1 MSDRIHL
8 NRAALGV
15 CILLLSFCSI
25 STASLTQTGNSAL
38 VVGVTIER
46 ELAGGQ
52 THAYH
57 LSAVGAAFIKVLVE
71 QKGIDVEVRA
81 FAPDGKQL
89 TAVDTPN
96 GTQGPEL
103 VVFAA
108 ESSGAYRVEVNSPEK
123 TAQTGRYE
131 IKLLELRL
139 ATEADKD
146 RITAL
151 GAYAAGMQLALQ
163 STKAS
168 RDAAIAKFNQ
178 ALTLYRTLGDR
189 REEAAAL
196 YWLGYCHQFQF
207 EIEKAIGYY
216 SQSLSRYQTLNE
228 IEDKKEQGKI
238 LPILAYLHRQTGS
251 YSQAA
256 SFLNQSLAL
265 RRAINDRTG
274 EIDTLNNL
282 GDLYADL
289 GEFQQVLTFSRQAI
303 PLARSLAYPKG
314 EYRALSNISNA
325 FFFLGEWQK
334 ALDHNFQMLP
344 LLKSAGDRSTE
355 AVCLNNI
362 GFLYNHTGDW
372 QKALDYFE
380 QALPLY
386 RRADDV
392 PGQAAVAVNIGNAFF
407 RLNNLPKALQSF
419 EQSLS
424 LARMAKRRDYEAT
437 ALNNIGR
444 LKLRQG
450 ALSEAAESFNQ
461 SLTLRRGLAD
471 KIGEANSLD
480 GLSDV
485 YRQIGDATK
494 EKQALI
500 QALSAVEPTGNRFGQ
515 ARILKNLARLER
527 DQGRLSE
534 ARANIELAI
543 SLLEFIRA
551 GVGNQDLQTSFFAS
565 VTDFYDLQTDV
576 LMQSHQANPKA
587 GFDLAALSASEQSR
601 ARNLLELLAEGRTD
615 FRQGV
620 DPSALER
627 EQRLRALLTLKYD
640 RLTRLLNKKH
650 TPEEQAAAEKEIR
663 QLTEEYRQTQAAIRQ
678 SSPRYADLML
688 PQPLKAA
695 DIQQLLNNDTVL
707 LEFSLGETSSYLW
720 LVSPDSIS
728 SHRLPPRAEIE
739 RVARRVY
746 ESLTARQPQPGLT
759 ESQQAERVKI
769 AEAEFS
775 SQSAT
780 LSQILFAPVAAQLGN
795 KRLVIVASGVLEYL
809 PFGVLPEPQSTN
821 DPQSKPMIVQHE
833 IVNLPSASVLA
844 VLRRDAA
851 SRQPATKTVAV
862 LADPVFA
869 VNDPR
874 LAAARTAKPKSTVA
888 SSQSTISS
896 EPAVTELNR
905 AMGSLGGRSDLARLP
920 FSREEADTILSFA
933 PNGKGFKALSFAANR
948 ATATSSELAQYRI
961 VHFATH
967 GLLNSEHPELSGLV
981 FSLVD
986 ESGKSQDGFLRLHEI
1001 YNLRL
1006 SADLVVLSACQTALG
1021 KQIKGEGVVGLTRGF
1036 MHAGTPRVVA
1046 SLWQVND
1053 LATAELMKLFYRGM
1067 LKDGQRPAAA
1077 LRAAQLELMKQK
1089 RWASPYFWAAFTL
1102 QGEWQ

>member
-15 CILLLSFCSI
+15 CILLLSLCLVP
-25 STASLTQTGNSAL
+25 TTSLTQTGDPAL
-38 VVGVTIER
+38 AVGITIER

-52 THAYH
+52 SHTYQ
-57 LSAVGAAFIKVLVE
+57 LSIAGAAFVKVLVE
-71 QKGIDVEVRA
+71 QKGIDVEVRV
-81 FAPDGKQL
+81 FASDGKQL

-108 ESSGAYRVEVNSPEK
+108 ESAGVYRVEVTSPEK
-123 TAQTGRYE
+123 TAQAGRYE

-146 RITAL
+146 RIIAL
-151 GAYAAGMQLALQ
+151 SAYAAGMQLALQ

-178 ALTLYRTLGDR
+178 ALTLYQTSGDR
-189 REEAAAL
+189 REEAATL

-216 SQSLSRYQTLNE
+216 SQSLSLYQTLNE
-228 IEDKKEQGKI
+228 AEDKKEQGKI

-251 YSQAA
+251 YSHAA

-282 GDLYADL
+282 GDLYGDL
-289 GEFQQVLTFSRQAI
+289 GEFQQVLAFSRQAI
-303 PLARSLAYPKG
+303 PLARNLAYPKG

-344 LLKSAGDRSTE
+344 LLKSAGDRATE

-407 RLNNLPKALQSF
+407 RLNNLPKALESF

-424 LARMAKRRDYEAT
+424 LARLAKRRDYEAT

-450 ALSEAAESFNQ
+450 ALSDAAESFNQ
-461 SLTLRRGLAD
+461 SLNLRRGLAD
-471 KIGEANSLD
+471 KIGEANLLD
-480 GLSDV
+480 GLADV
-485 YRQIGDATK
+485 YRQMGDATK
-494 EKQALI
+494 ERQALT
-500 QALSAVEPTGNRFGQ
+500 QALSVIEPTGHRLGQ

-534 ARANIELAI
+534 ARTNIERAI

-551 GVGNQDLQTSFFAS
+551 GVGNQDLQTSFLAT
-565 VTDFYDLQTDV
+565 VADFYDLQTDV
-576 LMQSHQANPKA
+576 LMQSHQASPQA

-601 ARNLLELLAEGRTD
+601 ARTLLELLAEGRTD

-663 QLTEEYRQTQAAIRQ
+663 QLTDEYRRTQSEIRQ
-678 SSPRYADLML
+678 ASPRYAALMQ
-688 PQPLKAA
+688 PQPLNAA
-695 DIQQLLNNDTVL
+695 EIQRLLDDDTVL
-707 LEFSLGETSSYLW
+707 LEFSLGEKASYLW
-720 LVSPDSIS
+720 VVTS
-728 SHRLPPRAEIE
+728 SAINSHQLPPRAEIE
-739 RVARRVY
+739 SSVRLAY
-746 ESLTARQPQPGLT
+746 EKLRTRPQRGAPLDKQFSEQLT
-759 ESQQAERVKI
+759 S
-769 AEAEFS
+769 
-775 SQSAT
+775 
-780 LSQILFAPVAAQLGN
+780 LSQMLLGSAAAQLN
-795 KRLVIVASGVLEYL
+795 KKRLAIIGSGALAYL
-809 PFGVLPEPQSTN
+809 PFAALPA
-821 DPQSKPMIVQHE
+821 PQSKSYQPLMASHE
-833 IVNLPSASVLA
+833 IVNLPSASVLSVIRRETQNRKPASQALA
-844 VLRRDAA
+844 VI
-851 SRQPATKTVAV
+851 
-862 LADPVFA
+862 ADPVFETS
-869 VNDPR
+869 DPR
-874 LAAARTAKPKSTVA
+874 VTNAKSQLALSASLTRALKTTNARDGLSRLAFSRQEADAIYGIAPRA
-888 SSQSTISS
+888 SS
-896 EPAVTELNR
+896 
-905 AMGSLGGRSDLARLP
+905 
-920 FSREEADTILSFA
+920 
-933 PNGKGFKALSFAANR
+933 FKATDFNASRKTVTSETLS
-948 ATATSSELAQYRI
+948 QYRLL
-961 VHFATH
+961 HFATH
-967 GLLNSEHPELSGLV
+967 GLLNSDQPELSGLV

-986 ESGKSQDGFLRLHEI
+986 EKGQSQDGFLRLHEVF
-1001 YNLRL
+1001 NLKL
-1006 SADLVVLSACQTALG
+1006 NADLVTLSACETGLG
-1021 KQIKGEGVVGLTRGF
+1021 KEIKGEGLIGLTRGF
-1036 MHAGTPRVVA
+1036 MYAGTPRVVA
-1046 SLWQVND
+1046 SLWNVDD
-1053 LATAELMKLFYRGM
+1053 LATAELMKLFYRGL
-1067 LKDGQRPAAA
+1067 LKGGLRPAAA
-1077 LRAAQLELMKQK
+1077 LRAAQLELSRQS
-1089 RWASPYFWAAFTL
+1089 RWAAPYFWAGFIL
-1102 QGEWQ
+1102 QGEWR

>member
-15 CILLLSFCSI
+15 CILLLSLCLVP
-25 STASLTQTGNSAL
+25 TASLTQTGDPAL
-38 VVGVTIER
+38 AVGTTIER

-52 THAYH
+52 IHVYQ
-57 LSAVGAAFIKVLVE
+57 LSAAGAAFVKVLVE

-108 ESSGAYRVEVNSPEK
+108 ESSGAYRVEVISPEK
-123 TAQTGRYE
+123 TAQSGRYE

-151 GAYAAGMQLALQ
+151 SAYAAGMQLALQ

-178 ALTLYRTLGDR
+178 ALTLYQSSGDR
-189 REEAAAL
+189 REEAATL

-216 SQSLSRYQTLNE
+216 SQSLSRYQALNE
-228 IEDKKEQGKI
+228 AEDKKEQGKI
-238 LPILAYLHRQTGS
+238 LPILAYLNRQTGN
-251 YSQAA
+251 YIQAA
-256 SFLNQSLAL
+256 SFLDQSLAL

-274 EIDTLNNL
+274 EVDTLNNL
-282 GDLYADL
+282 GDLYGDL
-289 GEFQQVLTFSRQAI
+289 GEFQQVLAFSRQAI
-303 PLARSLAYPKG
+303 PLARNLAYPKG

-344 LLKSAGDRSTE
+344 LLKSAGDRATE

-407 RLNNLPKALQSF
+407 RLNNLPKALESF

-424 LARMAKRRDYEAT
+424 LARLAKRRDYEAT

-444 LKLRQG
+444 LKLRLG

-480 GLSDV
+480 GLADV
-485 YRQIGDATK
+485 YRQMGDAAK
-494 EKQALI
+494 ERQALT
-500 QALSAVEPTGNRFGQ
+500 QALSVIEPTGHRLGQ

-534 ARANIELAI
+534 ARTNIERAI

-576 LMQSHQANPKA
+576 LMQLHRANPQA

-601 ARNLLELLAEGRTD
+601 ARTLLELLAEGRTD

-663 QLTEEYRQTQAAIRQ
+663 QLTDEYRRTQAEIRQ
-678 SSPRYADLML
+678 ISPRYAALMQ
-688 PQPLKAA
+688 PQPLNAA
-695 DIQQLLNNDTVL
+695 EIQRLLDDDTVL
-707 LEFSLGETSSYLW
+707 LQFSLGEKNSYLW
-720 LVSPDSIS
+720 LVSPTSIV
-728 SHRLPPRAEIE
+728 SHHLPPRTEIE
-739 RVARRVY
+739 HAARKVY
-746 ESLTARQPQPGLT
+746 ELLTARQPKPGLT
-759 ESQQAERVKI
+759 QTQQTERIRTAEI
-769 AEAEFS
+769 EFS
-775 SQSAT
+775 AQAAT
-780 LSQILFAPVAAQLGN
+780 LSQMLLAPVAAQLGN
-795 KRLVIVASGVLEYL
+795 KRLAIVASGVLEYL
-809 PFGVLPEPQSTN
+809 PFGVLPEPQAAAP
-821 DPQSKPMIVQHE
+821 PQAKPLIVQHE

-851 SRQPATKTVAV
+851 SRQPMTKSVAV

-869 VNDPR
+869 ANDPR
-874 LAAARTAKPKSTVA
+874 VAAIPQPDK
-888 SSQSTISS
+888 SQSVAAT
-896 EPAVTELNR
+896 AVGVGER
-905 AMGSLGGRSDLARLP
+905 GDLARLP

-933 PNGKGFKALSFAANR
+933 PHGKNFKALSFAANR
-948 ATATSSELAQYRI
+948 TTATSAELAQYRI

-967 GLLNSEHPELSGLV
+967 GFLNSEHPELSGLA
-981 FSLVD
+981 FSLVN
-986 ESGKSQDGFLRLHEI
+986 EAGKPQDGFLRLHEI
-1001 YNLRL
+1001 FNLRL
-1006 SADLVVLSACQTALG
+1006 PADLVVLSACQTALG
-1021 KQIKGEGVVGLTRGF
+1021 QQIKGEGLIGLTRGF

-1077 LRAAQLELMKQK
+1077 LRNAQLELMKQR

-1102 QGEWQ
+1102 QGEWK